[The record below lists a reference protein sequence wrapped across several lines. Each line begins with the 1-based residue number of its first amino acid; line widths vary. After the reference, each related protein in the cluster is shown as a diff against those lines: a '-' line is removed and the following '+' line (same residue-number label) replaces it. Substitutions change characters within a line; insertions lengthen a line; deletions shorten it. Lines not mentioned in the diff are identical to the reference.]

1 MSFATSFRSPTVF
14 FALPSTCLWMPFMR
28 CSSLPT
34 TLPTASCAL
43 PKAPLIE
50 PLTWSLFMVMPS
62 AVVERGCK
70 ATAQVAM

>member
-1 MSFATSFRSPTVF
+1 
-14 FALPSTCLWMPFMR
+14 MPFMR